1 VVIFG
6 ENTGHLVLMFV
17 LLLCSS
23 FFSGSETAF
32 FNLSRRQVDLFGVS
46 SNKFK
51 KLAGGLL
58 SNPKRLLTSL
68 LFGNM
73 VVNVLFFASASV
85 LSFDIS
91 NSSGRLPGVVFGC
104 AAFVV
109 LLLFGEMLPKSLAYR
124 HSTGF
129 STAAAGPS
137 FLFVRAVGGVL
148 RVLEFCIVAPAVSLL
163 AGGGESGG
171 ESALTGEQL
180 KLLIESSRQRGLI
193 SADENQLFAG
203 VVELGVL
210 KVRHVMR
217 PRVDMTA
224 CEVSDS
230 VEKAQHL
237 MDSNKLTQIAV
248 YAKKIDNI
256 IGSVAYR
263 DLLLSPSMPV
273 SKLVKGV
280 HFVPEQKSVES
291 LLEFFRSSKTDM
303 SIVVDEY
310 GGIAGIVF
318 VEDVAEELL
327 GPMEPGSEVDLIEQI
342 GPLHYRLAA
351 TLAIHDWAHAFGI
364 DPGHSR
370 VATIGGLTTALL
382 GKIPRPGDTAYLKNV
397 KLTVEEVQKRRIKS
411 LVLSLEDITQTNG

>member
-1 VVIFG
+1 
-6 ENTGHLVLMFV
+6 MFA

-85 LSFDIS
+85 LSFEIS
-91 NSSGRLPGVVFGC
+91 NSVGRLPSVFFGC

-129 STAAAGPS
+129 STAAAGPC

-148 RVLEFCIVAPAVSLL
+148 RVLEICIVAPAVSLL
-163 AGGGESGG
+163 TGAGESGG
-171 ESALTGEQL
+171 GENALTGEQL

-210 KVRHVMR
+210 KVRDVMR

-230 VEKAQHL
+230 VAKAQEL
-237 MDSNKLTQIAV
+237 MAGNNLTQIAV

-256 IGSVAYR
+256 IGSLAYR
-263 DLLLSPSMPV
+263 DLLLSPSKPV
-273 SKLVKGV
+273 SKLVRKV

-327 GPMEPGSEVDLIEQI
+327 GPMDAGGEVEPIEQI
-342 GPLHYRLAA
+342 GPLRYRLAA
-351 TLAIHDWAHAFGI
+351 TLPIHDWAHAFGI

-370 VATIGGLTTALL
+370 VTTIGGLTTALL
-382 GKIPRPGDTAYLKNV
+382 GKIPRPGDTAYLKNI
-397 KLTVEEVQKRRIKS
+397 KLTVEEVQNRRIKS

>member
-1 VVIFG
+1 MFG
-6 ENTGHLVLMFV
+6 

-91 NSSGRLPGVVFGC
+91 NSAGRLPGVFFGC

-129 STAAAGPS
+129 STAAAGPC

-163 AGGGESGG
+163 AGGGESGAG
-171 ESALTGEQL
+171 ENALTGEQL
-180 KLLIESSRQRGLI
+180 KLLIESSRHRGLI

-203 VVELGVL
+203 VVELGAL
-210 KVRHVMR
+210 KVRDVMR

-224 CEVSDS
+224 LEVSDS
-230 VEKAQHL
+230 VAKAQEL
-237 MDSNKLTQIAV
+237 MASNNLTQIAV
-248 YAKKIDNI
+248 YAKSIDNI

-263 DLLLSPSMPV
+263 DLLLFPSTPV

-327 GPMEPGSEVDLIEQI
+327 GPMEPGSELELIEQI
-342 GPLHYRLAA
+342 GPLRYRLAA
-351 TLAIHDWAHAFGI
+351 TLPIHDWANAFGI

-382 GKIPRPGDTAYLKNV
+382 GKIPRPGDAAYLKNV

>member
-1 VVIFG
+1 
-6 ENTGHLVLMFV
+6 
-17 LLLCSS
+17 
-23 FFSGSETAF
+23 
-32 FNLSRRQVDLFGVS
+32 
-46 SNKFK
+46 
-51 KLAGGLL
+51 
-58 SNPKRLLTSL
+58 
-68 LFGNM
+68 
-73 VVNVLFFASASV
+73 
-85 LSFDIS
+85 
-91 NSSGRLPGVVFGC
+91 
-104 AAFVV
+104 
-109 LLLFGEMLPKSLAYR
+109 
-124 HSTGF
+124 
-129 STAAAGPS
+129 
-137 FLFVRAVGGVL
+137 VGGVL
-148 RVLEFCIVAPAVSLL
+148 RILEICIVAPAVSLL
-163 AGGGESGG
+163 AGGGENDG
-171 ESALTGEQL
+171 ENALTGEQL

-203 VVELGVL
+203 VVELGAL
-210 KVRHVMR
+210 KVRDVMR

-224 CEVSDS
+224 LDVSDS
-230 VEKAQHL
+230 VAKAQEL
-237 MDSNKLTQIAV
+237 MASNKLTQIAV
-248 YAKKIDNI
+248 YAKNIDNI

-263 DLLLSPSMPV
+263 DLLLSPSTAV
-273 SKLVKGV
+273 SKLVKEV

-327 GPMEPGSEVDLIEQI
+327 GPMEPGSELELIEQI
-342 GPLHYRLAA
+342 GPLRYRLAA
-351 TLAIHDWAHAFGI
+351 TLPIHDWAHAFGI

>member
-1 VVIFG
+1 VLIFG
-6 ENTGHLVLMFV
+6 ENTGHLVLMFG

-32 FNLSRRQVDLFGVS
+32 FNLSRRQVDLFGAS

-51 KLAGGLL
+51 KLASGLL

-73 VVNVLFFASASV
+73 VVNVLFFALASV
-85 LSFDIS
+85 LSLDIS
-91 NSSGRLPGVVFGC
+91 NSAGRLAGVFFGC
-104 AAFVV
+104 TAFVV

-129 STAAAGPS
+129 STAAAGPC

-148 RVLEFCIVAPAVSLL
+148 RILEICIVAPAVSLL
-163 AGGGESGG
+163 AGGGENDG
-171 ESALTGEQL
+171 ENALTGEQL

-203 VVELGVL
+203 VVELGAL
-210 KVRHVMR
+210 KVRDVMR

-224 CEVSDS
+224 LDVSDS
-230 VEKAQHL
+230 VAKAQEL
-237 MDSNKLTQIAV
+237 MASNKLTQIAV
-248 YAKKIDNI
+248 YAKNIDNI

-263 DLLLSPSMPV
+263 DLLLSPSTAV
-273 SKLVKGV
+273 SKLVKEV

-327 GPMEPGSEVDLIEQI
+327 GPMEPGSELELIEQI
-342 GPLHYRLAA
+342 GPLRYRLAA
-351 TLAIHDWAHAFGI
+351 TLPIHDWAHAFGI